1 MTPAQL
7 SHLAEQADFAAGYYA
22 VTNPSAA
29 RRFKEAAV
37 TAEQLSTQLERQ
49 QQIAKLRAELTDIR
63 GRLDRRERARQ
74 ALAPFGSRSSDSPTQ
89 TVGSGLD
96 V

>member
-7 SHLAEQADFAAGYYA
+7 SHLAEQAEFAAGFYA

-29 RRFKEAAV
+29 RRLKEAAT
-37 TAEQLSTQLERQ
+37 TARQLSTQLDRQ
-49 QQIAKLRAELTDIR
+49 QQIAKLRTELADIR

-74 ALAPFGSRSSDSPTQ
+74 SLAPFGSRSTDSPTQ
-89 TVGSGLD
+89 TVGSSVD

>member
-7 SHLAEQADFAAGYYA
+7 SHLAEQAGFAAGFYA

-29 RRFKEAAV
+29 RRFEEAAA
-37 TAEQLSTQLERQ
+37 TAMRLSTQLERQ
-49 QQIAKLRAELTDIR
+49 QQIAKLRAELVDIR

-74 ALAPFGSRSSDSPTQ
+74 TLAPFGSRTADSPTQ
-89 TVGSGLD
+89 TFQSGVD

>member
-1 MTPAQL
+1 LTPAQL
-7 SHLAEQADFAAGYYA
+7 SHLAEQADFAAGFYA

-29 RRFKEAAV
+29 RRFREAAT
-37 TAEQLSTQLERQ
+37 TAHKLSTQLERQ
-49 QQIAKLRAELTDIR
+49 QQIAKLRTELADIR

-74 ALAPFGSRSSDSPTQ
+74 SLAPFGSRSTDSRTLA
-89 TVGSGLD
+89 VGNSVD